1 MASTRWSVV
10 QAGDTLRIIA
20 LRELGDALRW
30 IEIANLNDLR
40 PPYIIASLDPNERTR
55 GTLVWGDRLLLPS
68 GTATA
73 DVTRYEDLY
82 GTDIDLT
89 AGQLSTD
96 ASGDLALVA
105 GGDNLV
111 AALDR
116 RIRTRTGDLPAH
128 PRYGCDVAAILGFKL
143 RPVSLLLGAGFI
155 RAAVRDE
162 PRIASVDNVTA
173 NASGDAALYGI
184 TARPI
189 GGETPVT
196 LNLVFPWETA

>member
-1 MASTRWSVV
+1 MIS
-10 QAGDTLRIIA
+10 
-20 LRELGDALRW
+20 LRELGDAMRW
-30 IEIANLNDLR
+30 IEIADLNELR
-40 PPYIIASLDPNERTR
+40 PPYIVESVDAADRTR
-55 GTLVWGDRLLLPS
+55 GTLVWGDRILLPT

-89 AGQLSTD
+89 MGRLTAN
-96 ASGDLALVA
+96 SGGDFALLA

-116 RIRTRTGDLPAH
+116 RIRTRQGDLLAH
-128 PRYGCDVAAILGFKL
+128 PQYGCNVAAILGFKL

-155 RAAVRDE
+155 RAAIRAE
-162 PRIASVDNVTA
+162 PRIENLDKITSD
-173 NASGDAALYGI
+173 ASGDAALYGVVV
-184 TARPI
+184 RPI

-196 LNLVFPWETA
+196 LNLVFPWN

>member
-1 MASTRWSVV
+1 MAATRWSVV
-10 QAGDTLRIIA
+10 QAGDTLRLIA

-30 IEIANLNDLR
+30 IEIADLNGLR
-40 PPYIIASLDPNERTR
+40 PPYIVASTNPAERTR
-55 GTLVWGDRLLLPS
+55 GTMVWGDRLLLPS

-82 GTDIDLT
+82 GTDLDLT
-89 AGQLSTD
+89 GGRLTAD
-96 ASGDLALVA
+96 ASGDFALVA

-116 RIRTRTGDLPAH
+116 RIRTRTGDLLAH
-128 PRYGCDVAAILGFKL
+128 PKYGCDVAAILGFKL

-155 RAAVRDE
+155 RNAVRAE
-162 PRIASVDNVTA
+162 PRIESLDNVTA

-196 LNLVFPWETA
+196 LNLVFPWT